1 MDIRGAVREFI
12 RSNFYV
18 ADGVG
23 DDESLL
29 ETGILDSTGV
39 LEVVAFLETQ
49 FGIALADGEIVPEN
63 LETIARM
70 SVFVERRLE
79 AIPERG
85 GDALR
90 SVS

>member
-1 MDIRGAVREFI
+1 MDIRGVVREFI

-18 ADGVG
+18 GDGVG
-23 DDESLL
+23 DEESLL
-29 ETGILDSTGV
+29 DTGILDSTGV

-70 SVFVERRLE
+70 SAFVERRLE
-79 AIPERG
+79 AISERG
-85 GDALR
+85 GGVLR